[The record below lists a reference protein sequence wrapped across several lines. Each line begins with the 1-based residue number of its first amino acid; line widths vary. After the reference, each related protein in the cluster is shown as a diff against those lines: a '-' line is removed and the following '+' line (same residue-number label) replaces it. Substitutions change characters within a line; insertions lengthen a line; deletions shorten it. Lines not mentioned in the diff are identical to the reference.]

1 MGCCAS
7 VEESDSVGKMR
18 NEEIDGQLRMEKLNS
33 KNEVKMLLL
42 GKIKNLIKISDKI
55 LIIKI
60 GAGESGKSTLLK
72 QMKLIY
78 DGGFTN
84 EEKEAY
90 KEIIYN
96 NSVQSIQVL
105 LEAMENLGISLADSN
120 NQQYYDVIME
130 RNQLDHFSMTTE
142 VTSAIKNLWK
152 DEGVKETHR
161 RSNEFQL
168 NDSAP

>member
-1 MGCCAS
+1 
-7 VEESDSVGKMR
+7 
-18 NEEIDGQLRMEKLNS
+18 
-33 KNEVKMLLL
+33 
-42 GKIKNLIKISDKI
+42 
-55 LIIKI
+55 
-60 GAGESGKSTLLK
+60 
-72 QMKLIY
+72 MKLIY

-130 RNQLDHFSMTTE
+130 RNQLDHFSMTSE